1 MEGVV
6 NEVPVAKATP
16 PDEAANQE
24 IVPADAVAPRFSVP
38 VPQLAA
44 GAVEVIAGM
53 VFTLATMAVL
63 GEAVHVPSYVS
74 T

>member
-1 MEGVV
+1 MK
-6 NEVPVAKATP
+6 EVPVASALP

-24 IVPADAVAPRFSVP
+24 IVPEEAVAPKFTVP

-53 VFTLATMAVL
+53 VFTVAATAVL
-63 GEAVHVPSYVS
+63 GEAVHVPS
-74 T
+74 